1 MQLASIHGT
10 KGENMSYKKYSEEE
24 LQEYL
29 LSHAEIGAFYI
40 TSLDNSSCGLI
51 NYFDSN
57 GKTWC
62 LMEDNDE
69 LVADAVEFL
78 KNHGARLFENISAAQ
93 EFEKNW
99 GK

>member
-10 KGENMSYKKYSEEE
+10 NGESMTYKKYREEE

-40 TSLDNSSCGLI
+40 TRLDDSSGGLI
-51 NYFDSN
+51 SYCDSD
-57 GKTWC
+57 GKIWC
-62 LMEDNDE
+62 LMEEDDD
-69 LVADAVEFL
+69 LVADSVEFL
-78 KNHGARLFENISAAQ
+78 KKHGAPLFNGIGAAQ
-93 EFEKNW
+93 EFENSW